1 MPFDCSKARKAV
13 EESTRM
19 QSRVSRITEVSGGGE
34 AENLGVEM
42 FVAGAKGFDE
52 RWRDAKRRS
61 RRILETCETS
71 WTWIMNRVLPPKSI
85 DVRDIFYF
93 LDDLRPLLE
102 LCRVIERAEMTG

>member
-34 AENLGVEM
+34 VEENFGVEM

-61 RRILETCETS
+61 RRILETCET
-71 WTWIMNRVLPPKSI
+71 WI
-85 DVRDIFYF
+85 
-93 LDDLRPLLE
+93 
-102 LCRVIERAEMTG
+102 